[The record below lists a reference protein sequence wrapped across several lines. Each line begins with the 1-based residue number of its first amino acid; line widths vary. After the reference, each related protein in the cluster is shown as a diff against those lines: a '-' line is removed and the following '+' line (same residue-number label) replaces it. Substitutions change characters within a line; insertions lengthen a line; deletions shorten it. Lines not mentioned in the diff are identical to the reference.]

1 MKLSRVFS
9 VILAI
14 VLLLPLAANADISN
28 MDGVELQNIVNDAK
42 AKDKVLVVDVRS
54 NDEYNAGHIKHAI
67 NIPFAD
73 IEADPNILADYKDFP
88 IILYCKTGK
97 TSGKAAKILSDNGY
111 KNITNAQGVKKFDY
125 ELFTYKNI
133 TAKMFLNMLDSNEYT
148 IVDARRAED
157 YAEGHIKGAISVPLE
172 TLEENIDNI
181 SKDKPVCVY
190 CYSGSRS
197 NAVSKKLN
205 ELGYE
210 VYNVIEGTKEYDYE
224 LVK

>member
-1 MKLSRVFS
+1 MKLSRIFS

-14 VLLLPLAANADISN
+14 VLLLPLVANADISN
-28 MDGVELQNIVNDAK
+28 MDGVELQKIVNDAK

-97 TSGKAAKILSDNGY
+97 TSGKAAKILDDNGY

-133 TAKMFLNMLDSNEYT
+133 TAKMFLDMIDSNEYT

-157 YAEGHIKGAISVPLE
+157 YAEGHIEGAITVPLE

-181 SKDKPVCVY
+181 PKDKPVCVY
-190 CYSGSRS
+190 YYSGSRS

>member
-1 MKLSRVFS
+1 MKLSKIFS

-14 VLLLPLAANADISN
+14 VLLLPLVAYADISN

-67 NIPFAD
+67 NIPFAE

-97 TSGKAAKILSDNGY
+97 TSGKAAKILDDNGY
-111 KNITNAQGVKKFDY
+111 KNITNAQGVKKFNY

-133 TAKMFLNMLDSNEYT
+133 TAKMFLDMIDSNEYT

-172 TLEENIDNI
+172 TLEANIDNI
-181 SKDKPVCVY
+181 PKDKPVYVY

-210 VYNVIEGTKEYDYE
+210 VYNVIDGTKEYDYK

>member
-1 MKLSRVFS
+1 MKLSKIFS

-14 VLLLPLAANADISN
+14 VLLLPLLAYADIST

-67 NIPFAD
+67 NIPFAE

-97 TSGKAAKILSDNGY
+97 TSGKAAKILSENGY

-133 TAKMFLNMLDSNEYT
+133 TAKMFLDMIDSNEYT

-172 TLEENIDNI
+172 TLEANIDNI
-181 SKDKPVCVY
+181 PKDNPVCVY

-210 VYNVIEGTKEYDYE
+210 VYNVIDGTKEYDYK

>member
-1 MKLSRVFS
+1 MKLSRIFS

-14 VLLLPLAANADISN
+14 VLLLPLVANADISN
-28 MDGVELQNIVNDAK
+28 MDGVELQKIVNDAK

-73 IEADPNILADYKDFP
+73 IEADPNIFADYKDFP

-97 TSGKAAKILSDNGY
+97 TSGKAAKILDDNGY

-133 TAKMFLNMLDSNEYT
+133 TAKMFLDMIDSNEYT

-157 YAEGHIKGAISVPLE
+157 YSEGHIEGAISAPLE

-181 SKDKPVCVY
+181 PKDKPVCVY

>member
-1 MKLSRVFS
+1 MKLSRIFS

-14 VLLLPLAANADISN
+14 VLLLPLVANADISN
-28 MDGVELQNIVNDAK
+28 MDGVEFQKIVNDAK

-97 TSGKAAKILSDNGY
+97 TSGKAAKILDDNGY

-125 ELFTYKNI
+125 ELFTHKNI
-133 TAKMFLNMLDSNEYT
+133 TAKMFLDMIDSNEYT

-181 SKDKPVCVY
+181 PKDKPVCVY

>member
-1 MKLSRVFS
+1 MKLSRIFS

-14 VLLLPLAANADISN
+14 VLLLPLVANADISN
-28 MDGVELQNIVNDAK
+28 MDGVELQKIVNDAK

-97 TSGKAAKILSDNGY
+97 TSGKAAKILDDNGY

-133 TAKMFLNMLDSNEYT
+133 TAKMFLDMIDSNEYT

-181 SKDKPVCVY
+181 PKDKPVCVY

>member
-1 MKLSRVFS
+1 MKLSRIFS

-14 VLLLPLAANADISN
+14 VLLLPLVANADISN
-28 MDGVELQNIVNDAK
+28 MDGVELQKIVNDAK

-73 IEADPNILADYKDFP
+73 IEADPNIFADYKDFP

-97 TSGKAAKILSDNGY
+97 TSGKAAKILDDNGY

-133 TAKMFLNMLDSNEYT
+133 TAKMFLDMIDSNEYT

-157 YAEGHIKGAISVPLE
+157 YSEGHIEGAISAPLE

-181 SKDKPVCVY
+181 PKDKPVCVY

-197 NAVSKKLN
+197 NAVSKKLK

>member
-1 MKLSRVFS
+1 MKLSRIFS

-14 VLLLPLAANADISN
+14 VLLLPLVANADISN
-28 MDGVELQNIVNDAK
+28 MDGVELQKIVNDAK

-73 IEADPNILADYKDFP
+73 IEADPNIFADYKDFP

-97 TSGKAAKILSDNGY
+97 TSGKAAKILDDNGY

-133 TAKMFLNMLDSNEYT
+133 TAKMFLDMIDSNEYT

-157 YAEGHIKGAISVPLE
+157 YSEGHIEGAISAPLE

-181 SKDKPVCVY
+181 PKDKPVCVY

-197 NAVSKKLN
+197 N
-205 ELGYE
+205 E
-210 VYNVIEGTKEYDYE
+210 V
-224 LVK
+224 

>member
-1 MKLSRVFS
+1 MKLSKIFS

-14 VLLLPLAANADISN
+14 VLLLPLVANADISN
-28 MDGVELQNIVNDAK
+28 MDGVELQKIVNDAK

-73 IEADPNILADYKDFP
+73 IEADPNIFADYKDFP

-97 TSGKAAKILSDNGY
+97 TSGKAAKILDDNGY

-133 TAKMFLNMLDSNEYT
+133 TAKMFLDMIDSNEYT

-157 YAEGHIKGAISVPLE
+157 YSEGHIEGAISAPLE

-181 SKDKPVCVY
+181 PKDKPVCVY

>member
-1 MKLSRVFS
+1 MKLSKIFS

-14 VLLLPLAANADISN
+14 VLLLPLVAYADISN

-67 NIPFAD
+67 NIPFAE

-97 TSGKAAKILSDNGY
+97 TSGKAAKILDDNGY

-133 TAKMFLNMLDSNEYT
+133 TAKMFLDMIDSNEYT

-157 YAEGHIKGAISVPLE
+157 YAEGHIKGAISAPLE
-172 TLEENIDNI
+172 TLEANIDSI
-181 SKDKPVCVY
+181 PKDKPVCVY

-210 VYNVIEGTKEYDYE
+210 VYNVIDGTKEYDYK

>member
-1 MKLSRVFS
+1 MKLSKIFS

-14 VLLLPLAANADISN
+14 VLLLPLVAYADISN

-67 NIPFAD
+67 NIPFAE

-97 TSGKAAKILSDNGY
+97 TSGKAAKILDDNGY
-111 KNITNAQGVKKFDY
+111 KNITNAQGVKKFNY

-133 TAKMFLNMLDSNEYT
+133 TAKMFLDMIDSNEYT

-172 TLEENIDNI
+172 TLEANIDNI
-181 SKDKPVCVY
+181 PKDKPVCVY

-210 VYNVIEGTKEYDYE
+210 VYNVIDGTKEYDYK

>member
-1 MKLSRVFS
+1 MKLSKIFS
-9 VILAI
+9 VVLAI
-14 VLLLPLAANADISN
+14 VLLLPLVANADISS
-28 MDGVELQNIVNDAK
+28 MDGVELQNIVNDSK

-67 NIPFAD
+67 NIPFAE
-73 IEADPNILADYKDFP
+73 IEDDPNILADYKDFP

-111 KNITNAQGVKKFDY
+111 KNITNAQGVKQFDY

-133 TAKMFLNMLDSNEYT
+133 TAKMFLDMIDSNEYT

-157 YAEGHIKGAISVPLE
+157 YAEGHIEGAISAPLE
-172 TLEENIDNI
+172 ILEENIDNI
-181 SKDKPVCVY
+181 PKDKPVCVY

-210 VYNVIEGTKEYDYE
+210 VYNVIDGTKEYDYK

>member
-1 MKLSRVFS
+1 MKLSRIFS
-9 VILAI
+9 AILAI
-14 VLLLPLAANADISN
+14 VLLLPLVAYADISS
-28 MDGVELQNIVNDAK
+28 MDGAELQNIVNDAK

-67 NIPFAD
+67 NIPFAE
-73 IEADPNILADYKDFP
+73 IEADPNILADYKDFS

-133 TAKMFLNMLDSNEYT
+133 TAKMFLDMIDSNEYT

-181 SKDKPVCVY
+181 PKDKPVCVY

-210 VYNVIEGTKEYDYE
+210 AYNVIEGTKEYDYE